1 MVYDGKVFYYRF
13 QEEPLL
19 IGYTVDEAS
28 NERKKIFD
36 ARGTKLY
43 TCDFDGQ
50 NDRLLCDISDSG
62 YLFGITNNMLWSS
75 GNGEYYCTTLISY
88 RQSEDGQTVERG
100 ENAIVVINV
109 KTGSYRV
116 AEME

>member
-1 MVYDGKVFYYRF
+1 
-13 QEEPLL
+13 
-19 IGYTVDEAS
+19 
-28 NERKKIFD
+28 
-36 ARGTKLY
+36 
-43 TCDFDGQ
+43 
-50 NDRLLCDISDSG
+50 
-62 YLFGITNNMLWSS
+62 MLWSS

-109 KTGSYRV
+109 KTGSYKV

>member
-1 MVYDGKVFYYRF
+1 MRSFKRYTPF
-13 QEEPLL
+13 L
-19 IGYTVDEAS
+19 IFAHKRLCAVLFIG
-28 NERKKIFD
+28 
-36 ARGTKLY
+36 GTKSRW
-43 TCDFDGQ
+43 DV
-50 NDRLLCDISDSG
+50 I
-62 YLFGITNNMLWSS
+62 LFGITNSMLWSS

-109 KTGSYRV
+109 KTGSYKV